1 MSDRE
6 LLDEVRD
13 AAEAVLEA
21 RANGGEL
28 DAARERAL
36 SAARAA
42 LDGGV
47 GIAAIAAAEAEG
59 ERAARERLGGQ
70 VLRLVERSAKRL
82 REATSEYERAI
93 AQAVQLGLAARDI
106 AARAGVSHGTVAAVA
121 RRHEHAKPA
130 PPQRAAHEVDDDGD
144 TAEPASDEEAGSERS
159 SGVAAAG

>member
-1 MSDRE
+1 MSDQA

-28 DAARERAL
+28 DAAREGAL
-36 SAARAA
+36 AAARAA

-47 GIAAIAAAEAEG
+47 AIAAIAAAEAEG

-82 REATSEYERAI
+82 RDATSEYERAI
-93 AQAVQLGLAARDI
+93 AQAVDLGLAARDI

-121 RRHEHAKPA
+121 RRHEQAKPA
-130 PPQRAAHEVDDDGD
+130 PPERAAHHTGDDGD
-144 TAEPASDEEAGSERS
+144 TAEPASAGEAS
-159 SGVAAAG
+159 SGDAAGVAPAG